1 MTKSL
6 RIQLSTTL
14 VLLLYLITPLALLQ
28 EDLVDEIQIR
38 NTEQLGDLFQFN
50 MVEIDNSANTG
61 MASSLGIDSAGN
73 IHIAYLDFENN
84 ALSYATN
91 LGGAWSTQIIDSIGE
106 ESDVTSEGVSLKID
120 SIDSIHIS
128 YIDYNNFN
136 LKYATFD
143 GISWTISTIDD
154 SGSFGYSTSLA
165 LDSNGNPHVSYY
177 EFQNYY
183 LKYAKFDGTS
193 WSKSTIDDSEYG
205 DIGGGNSIAMTSSDN
220 YRISYYH
227 KQYTNMKVAS
237 YYSTSWSS
245 SIYKY
250 TVQSNG
256 NVGKHSSIAIT
267 PENHHHLVYTDHSDN
282 VLKYAY
288 CLISCYGDDD
298 WTIETVDASQGGN
311 KPSIAVNSSGSVHIS
326 YHHNPSGTI
335 KYAVAAN
342 HSEPWRT
349 KSIGPSNGEFSSI
362 AVDEDG
368 TIHIA
373 YQDGENENLV
383 YAKHTPSDLD
393 SDGYYDWD
401 DLFPYDQTEWNDTD
415 DDGVGDNSDRCEGF
429 DDGIDVDLDGIVDGC
444 DPLIDNDGDGVANDE
459 DAFPSDPAETNDSD
473 GDGVGDNS
481 DWAPDD
487 STESVDNDDDGVGDN
502 ADAFPADASETVD
515 SDDDGVGDNSD
526 WAPNDSSEIAD
537 RDNDGVG
544 DNADAFPDDASETL
558 DTDNDGVGDNTDV
571 FPYDFLET
579 LDSDGDG
586 VGDNSDAFPDDASET
601 LDSDGDGVG
610 DNADAFPGDASE
622 RSDSDGDGV
631 GDNSD
636 AFSSVARYQSISDVL
651 IDVGVAVG
659 ILAISLAVML
669 RVIRKKSSN
678 DEEYELHSFVP
689 EKELSE
695 TPLPPIHDT
704 KAFVKNWQELP
715 SGNWLDKDE
724 KGIQWYPAN
733 DGNYWYS
740 TDGGYALYVKE

>member
-73 IHIAYLDFENN
+73 IHLAYLDFENN

-342 HSEPWRT
+342 YSEPWRT

-459 DAFPSDPAETNDSD
+459 DAFPSDPSETNDSD

-481 DWAPDD
+481 DWAPYD

-515 SDDDGVGDNSD
+515 SDD
-526 WAPNDSSEIAD
+526 
-537 RDNDGVG
+537 DGVG

-610 DNADAFPGDASE
+610 DNADAFPSDASE

-651 IDVGVAVG
+651 IDVGVAIG

-695 TPLPPIHDT
+695 TPLPPIQDT

-724 KGIQWYPAN
+724 KGIQWYLAN

-740 TDGGYALYVKE
+740 TDGGYALYSKE